1 MKALFDGNNKI
12 EILDLV
18 VTGHNEYIPRNQL
31 QALENVDQKQSPRAP
46 KNLNK
51 RTQQKQPI
59 QPNIVLP
66 ESMVN
71 SWGVPISVMGF
82 LEVSFNPLGFRQIIL
97 TGSSIH
103 PAHGN
108 SLPHAIFVSIRIN
121 SPAAFSPRS
130 FVRFG
135 QHASVWLSPG
145 VHEFGTPASSGP
157 TYAQSEWV
165 FAICF
170 SLDFHSGFTGCPR
183 FSPYRKF
190 VSPQSSS
197 EPSCRSSRFSRTAK
211 PSWLRCRWQSDGQC
225 K

>member
-1 MKALFDGNNKI
+1 MKALFDANNKI

-18 VTGHNEYIPRNQL
+18 VTSHNEYIPRNQL
-31 QALENVDQKQSPRAP
+31 QALENVDQKQSPRAS

-51 RTQQKQPI
+51 RTQQKQPM

-71 SWGVPISVMGF
+71 SWGVPMTVMRF
-82 LEVSFNPLGFRQIIL
+82 LEVSFNRLGFRRIIL
-97 TGSSIH
+97 TGSSIRL
-103 PAHGN
+103 AHGN
-108 SLPHAIFVSIRIN
+108 SLPHAIFVSIRID

-135 QHASVWLSPG
+135 HQHASAWLSPG
-145 VHEFGTPASSGP
+145 AHEFGTPASSGP
-157 TYAQSEWV
+157 TYAQSQWV

-190 VSPQSSS
+190 VSPQSGS
-197 EPSCRSSRFSRTAK
+197 EPSCRSSGSSRTAK
-211 PSWLRCRWQSDGQC
+211 PGWLRYKW
-225 K
+225 